1 VKCYMPSSISR
12 LFIVVIKKKSRGI
25 FKGVHSSKDGQHS
38 QDVLKTDG
46 RKDDVIPSQ
55 YMP

>member
-55 YMP
+55 FMP